1 MAEWKARFTTVKETE
16 MRTVKA
22 RLRNRDDELLRTLVR
37 ELGKTEEEI
46 LAQGLRALYADV
58 MLGRNMA
65 RFSADDF
72 HACLK
77 QLEKK
82 AKEPQPLRRSI
93 EPREESGSLWEE
105 F

>member
-1 MAEWKARFTTVKETE
+1 
-16 MRTVKA
+16 MRTATTK
-22 RLRNRDDELLRTLVR
+22 LRNRDDELLRTLVR

-82 AKEPQPLRRSI
+82 AKEPQLLRRSI

>member
-1 MAEWKARFTTVKETE
+1 
-16 MRTVKA
+16 MRTATTK
-22 RLRNRDDELLRTLVR
+22 LRNRDDELLRTLVR

-82 AKEPQPLRRSI
+82 AKEPQPLCRSI

>member
-1 MAEWKARFTTVKETE
+1 
-16 MRTVKA
+16 MRTATAK
-22 RLRNRDDELLRTLVR
+22 LRNRDDELLRTLVR

-72 HACLK
+72 HRNSRGN
-77 QLEKK
+77 
-82 AKEPQPLRRSI
+82 LR
-93 EPREESGSLWEE
+93 L
-105 F
+105 